1 MCFLEGMHIFLLRR
15 YPLTKT
21 LPVKIINRDSIG
33 EEMVFKKQKT
43 ETIQPQL
50 SLGSSSGL
58 SSVKL
63 EVNEEAQR
71 KALESQDTDSS

>member
-1 MCFLEGMHIFLLRR
+1 MR
-15 YPLTKT
+15 T
-21 LPVKIINRDSIG
+21 LPVQILNRDSIG
-33 EEMVFKKQKT
+33 EKMVFKKQKT

-63 EVNEEAQR
+63 EVDEGAQR
-71 KALESQDTDSS
+71 RALESQDTDSS

>member
-1 MCFLEGMHIFLLRR
+1 MR
-15 YPLTKT
+15 T
-21 LPVKIINRDSIG
+21 LPVQILNRDSIG
-33 EEMVFKKQKT
+33 EKMVFKKQKT

-63 EVNEEAQR
+63 EVSEEAQR

>member
-1 MCFLEGMHIFLLRR
+1 MR
-15 YPLTKT
+15 T
-21 LPVKIINRDSIG
+21 LPVEIRHRDSTG
-33 EEMVFKKQKT
+33 EKMVFKKQKT

>member
-1 MCFLEGMHIFLLRR
+1 MHILILRR
-15 YPLTKT
+15 YPLTRT
-21 LPVKIINRDSIG
+21 LPVQILNRDSIG
-33 EEMVFKKQKT
+33 EKMVFKKQKT

-63 EVNEEAQR
+63 EVSEEAQKR
-71 KALESQDTDSS
+71 ALESQDTDSS

>member
-1 MCFLEGMHIFLLRR
+1 MILRR
-15 YPLTKT
+15 YPLTRT
-21 LPVKIINRDSIG
+21 LPVQILNRDSIG
-33 EEMVFKKQKT
+33 EKMVFKKQKT

-63 EVNEEAQR
+63 EVSEEAQR
-71 KALESQDTDSS
+71 RALESQDTDSS